1 MTIVPLYAALL
12 GLMFLALGLNVVK
25 ARVAAKVA
33 LGTGGDATIERR
45 ARVHA
50 NFAEYVPFALLL
62 LAMAEMRGAW
72 PWAIHLLCLSLL
84 VGRASHAWGMSSA
97 PEDFRFRKFGMR
109 ATFAVYVLAAALILL
124 TIRL

>member
-1 MTIVPLYAALL
+1 MTIVPVYAALL

-25 ARVAAKVA
+25 ARIAAKVA

-72 PWAIHLLCLSLL
+72 PWATHLLCLTL
-84 VGRASHAWGMSSA
+84 VAGRASHAWGMSSA
-97 PEDFRFRKFGMR
+97 PEDLRFRKFGMR
-109 ATFAVYVLAAALILL
+109 ATFAVYALAAVAILA